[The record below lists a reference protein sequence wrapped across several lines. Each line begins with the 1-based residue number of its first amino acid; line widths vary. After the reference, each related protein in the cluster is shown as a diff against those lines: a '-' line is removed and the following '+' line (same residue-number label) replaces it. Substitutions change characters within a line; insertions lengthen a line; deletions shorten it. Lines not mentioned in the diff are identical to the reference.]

1 MIKRSKINCF
11 SKFSTVINIVIH
23 NSIIYKQNLNLSIC
37 VFLCCFVSISDR
49 NRFYFITMSKFQGEY
64 ESTVDSKNRFLMPAA
79 VKKQL
84 PESES
89 SFTISRGAGNCLTL
103 YPKSTWDKILN
114 KISGLNDLDPRVVV
128 FKRNFLRGATEVSL
142 DAAGRLNLPASLKEY
157 AGVEKD
163 IVLFGVLSRF
173 EIWDKNRYN
182 KMFDETSE
190 LTLTENAK
198 AILDEYKINFND

>member
-1 MIKRSKINCF
+1 
-11 SKFSTVINIVIH
+11 
-23 NSIIYKQNLNLSIC
+23 
-37 VFLCCFVSISDR
+37 
-49 NRFYFITMSKFQGEY
+49 MSKFQGEY

-84 PESES
+84 PESEN

-103 YPKSTWDKILN
+103 YPKSTWDNILN

-157 AGVEKD
+157 GGIDKE
-163 IVLFGVLSRF
+163 IIIFGVLSRF
-173 EIWDKNRYN
+173 EIWDKAKYN
-182 KMFDETSE
+182 AMFDTTSE
-190 LTLTENAK
+190 LALSENSK
-198 AILDEYKINFND
+198 AILDDYKINFND

>member
-1 MIKRSKINCF
+1 
-11 SKFSTVINIVIH
+11 
-23 NSIIYKQNLNLSIC
+23 
-37 VFLCCFVSISDR
+37 
-49 NRFYFITMSKFQGEY
+49 MSKFQGEY